1 MSKLDGKEHEEF
13 FAKFMK
19 ATIVTSVLIIIL
31 LAILWYFLIYW
42 LTKISLFEKKNSIS
56 ILAFSLLSDP
66 WTEFSSTETP

>member
-42 LTKISLFEKKNSIS
+42 LAKISLFEKKNSIS